1 MKRWLLIL
9 SSVLLLVL
17 AADITQAQT
26 NKSAAKFPQSLL
38 TLYDQYSQHLAQS
51 SALSFNSDDPLV
63 RQVDDHVVVDAVA
76 SGDVEILKADLVSL
90 GMQRAVAFGRI
101 VSGELPIL
109 AIPAAAALASLRFAQ
124 SAVFITN
131 AGAVT
136 SQGDL
141 SMRADVART
150 TFGVDGTGV
159 KVGVLSDSYD
169 SLGGAAANITSGDLP
184 AAGVQVIQ
192 DSGTTDE
199 GRAMLQIV
207 HDVAPGA
214 NLAFGTANGGTAN
227 FANNIIA
234 LKNAGAK
241 VIVDDVIYLAEPM
254 FQDGI
259 IAQAVD
265 TVVAGGAAYFSS
277 AGNGARNAYQVT
289 FVNSGINLGTTGTGQ
304 MPSTTTFFAHD
315 FDPGPAV
322 DIFQTVTLPTGTTF
336 VSFQWADRYFSV
348 SGFPGAQTDLDVAFF
363 DMMGNFLFGAF
374 TPNVGNDPVEVVG
387 RTNNSGAPV
396 QVQVAIGKF
405 TGPDPGLMKYVALR
419 SSFVINEFATH
430 SGTIYGHANA
440 VGAEAVGA
448 AAYFNSPAFNVSPPV
463 VETFSSSGT
472 TPILFDLGGNLLA
485 APDQRADKPGIVAPD
500 GGNTSF
506 FGSDIPQD
514 VDAFPNFF
522 GTSAA
527 APHVAG
533 VAALLLEARPKLTPA
548 KIYRSLENTAIDMD
562 VAGFDNNTGFGLIQA
577 DAALAVALQPTAVDF
592 DADVVSDF
600 GVYRDG
606 TWFILRSSDNGI
618 TGVNFGGVAGDI
630 PVPADYDGDG
640 ETDIGLYRNGAWYI
654 LRSSDNGITAVVFG
668 GVAGDMPVPAD
679 YDGDG
684 QADQAVYRNGAWFI
698 LNSSGGVT
706 AVDWGGAPQD
716 IPVPADY
723 DGDGKT
729 DVAIYRSGAW
739 FIMNSSG
746 GIQVVGWGEQC
757 KTFRSLRI
765 MTGMVRR
772 M

>member
-9 SSVLLLVL
+9 SSVLLLAL
-17 AADITQAQT
+17 TADSAKSQSD
-26 NKSAAKFPQSLL
+26 KSAAKFPQSLL
-38 TLYDQYSQHLAQS
+38 TLYDQYSRHLAQS

-63 RQVDDHVVVDAVA
+63 RQVDDRVVVDAVA

-90 GMQRAVAFGRI
+90 GMQRAVTFGRI

-109 AIPAAAALASLRFAQ
+109 AIPAAAALASFRFAQ

-150 TFGVDGTGV
+150 MFGVDGTGV
-159 KVGVLSDSYD
+159 KVGVLSDSYN
-169 SLGGAAANITSGDLP
+169 SLGGAAADITSGDLP

-214 NLAFGTANGGTAN
+214 NLAFATANGGTAN

-259 IAQAVD
+259 IAQAVNN
-265 TVVAGGAAYFSS
+265 VVAGRVAYFSS
-277 AGNGARNAYQVT
+277 AGNGARNAYQVA

-304 MPSTTTFFAHD
+304 VPSTTTFFAHD
-315 FDPGPAV
+315 FDPGPVV
-322 DIFQTVTLPTGTTF
+322 DIFQTVTLPTGTTLS
-336 VSFQWADRYFSV
+336 SFQWADRYFSV
-348 SGFPGAQTDLDVAFF
+348 SGFPGAQTDLDVAVF
-363 DMMGNFLFGAF
+363 DMMGNFLFGTF
-374 TPNVGNDPVEVVG
+374 TRNVGNDPVEVVG
-387 RTNNSGAPV
+387 FTNNSGAPV
-396 QVQVAIGKF
+396 QIQVAIGKF
-405 TGPDPGLMKYVALR
+405 SGPDPGLMKYVALR

-440 VGAEAVGA
+440 VGAAAVGA
-448 AAYFNSPAFNVSPPV
+448 AAYFNTPAFSVSPPV

-472 TPILFDLGGNLLA
+472 TPILFDLAGNLLA

-500 GGNTSF
+500 GANTTF

-514 VDAFPNFF
+514 VDTFPNFF

-527 APHVAG
+527 APHAAG
-533 VAALLLEARPKLTPA
+533 VAALLLEARPTLTPA

-577 DAALAVALQPTAVDF
+577 DAALAVALQPTPVDF

-600 GVYRDG
+600 VVYRDG

-618 TGVNFGGVAGDI
+618 TAIQFGGG
-630 PVPADYDGDG
+630 
-640 ETDIGLYRNGAWYI
+640 TD
-654 LRSSDNGITAVVFG
+654 V
-668 GVAGDMPVPAD
+668 
-679 YDGDG
+679 
-684 QADQAVYRNGAWFI
+684 
-698 LNSSGGVT
+698 
-706 AVDWGGAPQD
+706 
-716 IPVPADY
+716 PVPADY

-729 DVAIYRSGAW
+729 DIGLYRSGTW
-739 FIMNSSG
+739 YILRSSDNGITGVQFGGVTGDIPVPVDYDGDGKADIALYRNGTWIILRSTDNGITSVGFGGAAGDLPVPADYDGDGKADMALYRG
-746 GIQVVGWGEQC
+746 GIWYIL
-757 KTFRSLRI
+757 RSGDNGI
-765 MTGMVRR
+765 TGVAFGGLAGDIPL
-772 M
+772 

>member
-9 SSVLLLVL
+9 SSVVLLALT
-17 AADITQAQT
+17 ADSGQAQS
-26 NKSAAKFPQSLL
+26 NKSAAKFPESLL
-38 TLYDQYSQHLAQS
+38 TLYDQYSRHLAQS

-101 VSGELPIL
+101 VSGELPLL
-109 AIPAAAALASLRFAQ
+109 AIPVAAALASLRFAQ

-141 SMRADVART
+141 SMRTDVART

-214 NLAFGTANGGTAN
+214 NLAFATANGGTAN

-277 AGNGARNAYQVT
+277 AGNSGRKAYQSA
-289 FVNSGINLGTTGTGQ
+289 FVDSGINLGTTGTGQ
-304 MPSTTTFFAHD
+304 VPSTTTFFAHD

-322 DIFQTVTLPTGTTF
+322 DIFQTVTLPTGTTL

-348 SGFPGAQTDLDVAFF
+348 SGFPGAQTDLDVAVV
-363 DMMGNFLFGAF
+363 DMMGNFLFGNF
-374 TPNVGNDPVEVVG
+374 TRNVGNDPVEVVAFL
-387 RTNNSGAPV
+387 NNSGAPV

-405 TGPDPGLMKYVALR
+405 TGPDPALMKYVALR

-440 VGAEAVGA
+440 VGAAAVGA

-463 VETFSSSGT
+463 AETFSSSGT
-472 TPILFDLGGNLLA
+472 TPILFDLAGNLLA

-500 GGNTSF
+500 GGNTTF
-506 FGSDIPQD
+506 FGSDIRQD
-514 VDAFPNFF
+514 VDSFPNFF

-527 APHVAG
+527 APHGAG
-533 VAALLLEARPKLTPA
+533 VAALLLQARPTLTPA

-562 VAGFDNNTGFGLIQA
+562 VAGFDNNTGFGLIRA
-577 DAALAVALQPTAVDF
+577 DAALAVALQPTPVDF

-618 TGVNFGGVAGDI
+618 TGVNFGGVAGDM

-640 ETDIGLYRNGAWYI
+640 ETDIALYRNGAWYILRSSDNGITEIQFGVGTDVPVPADYDGDGKTDIGLYRNGAWYI
-654 LRSSDNGITAVVFG
+654 LRSSDNGITAIQFG
-668 GVAGDMPVPAD
+668 VGTDV
-679 YDGDG
+679 
-684 QADQAVYRNGAWFI
+684 
-698 LNSSGGVT
+698 
-706 AVDWGGAPQD
+706 
-716 IPVPADY
+716 PVPADY

-729 DVAIYRSGAW
+729 DIGLYRNGAW
-739 FIMNSSG
+739 YILRSSDNGITAIQFG
-746 GIQVVGWGEQC
+746 GGHGHAGAGG
-757 KTFRSLRI
+757 L
-765 MTGMVRR
+765 
-772 M
+772 